1 MCSKVDHP
9 LLMPPLPRKEK
20 NKFPQKIE
28 TSTIWKKINICD
40 VKKNVTTIWAPAK
53 KLSGGA
59 RPKIPPKTY
68 GKRDPPHGENGLYVE
83 RNDSAH
89 IEKNTLIGETVSPT

>member
-1 MCSKVDHP
+1 MGS
-9 LLMPPLPRKEK
+9 R
-20 NKFPQKIE
+20 
-28 TSTIWKKINICD
+28 KKI
-40 VKKNVTTIWAPAK
+40 VR
-53 KLSGGA
+53 GGE

-83 RNDSAH
+83 RNDIAH

>member
-1 MCSKVDHP
+1 MGS
-9 LLMPPLPRKEK
+9 R
-20 NKFPQKIE
+20 
-28 TSTIWKKINICD
+28 
-40 VKKNVTTIWAPAK
+40 KKNCQG
-53 KLSGGA
+53 GGA

-89 IEKNTLIGETVSPT
+89 AHRKKYPHRGNCFPHINFFYSCSPPPPPPGRAPIMISSHFVPFV

>member
-1 MCSKVDHP
+1 MGS
-9 LLMPPLPRKEK
+9 R
-20 NKFPQKIE
+20 
-28 TSTIWKKINICD
+28 KKI
-40 VKKNVTTIWAPAK
+40 VR
-53 KLSGGA
+53 GGGRA